1 MQKFILEILDWS
13 EVWSVFIPL
22 SVLSMKKH
30 QPAYLKP
37 VIIYLFIALPLY
49 LFADIIWKFQRS
61 YHFPHWLQ
69 TNNYLYNIH
78 SIVIVVLF
86 SIFFINLKQSF
97 LEKFKKIIPFFFI
110 GFVIVNFAF
119 FENFFDFNLLSSRL
133 LSLAACLLLFYCLQY
148 YFSKLQEEDD
158 LKMKADF
165 WIVTGLSL
173 YITVSFFV
181 FLFQNTLATNLE
193 LFAITIW
200 KVVDIA
206 YILFCIFIAKA
217 FSLSKG

>member
-1 MQKFILEILDWS
+1 MQNFILEILDWS
-13 EVWSVFIPL
+13 EVWSIFIPL
-22 SVLSMKKH
+22 SVLSMKGN

-49 LFADIIWKFQRS
+49 LFADIIWKFKLS
-61 YHFPHWLQ
+61 HHFPHWLQ

-119 FENFFDFNLLSSRL
+119 FENFFEFNLLSSRL

-148 YFSKLQEEDD
+148 YFSKLQQEDD
-158 LKMKADF
+158 LKIKADF
-165 WIVTGLSL
+165 WVVTGLSI

-181 FLFQNTLATNLE
+181 FLFQNRLAKDLE
-193 LFAITIW
+193 LFAVTIW

-206 YILFCIFIAKA
+206 YIVFCIFIAKA